1 MKRYLLFAVLSVLSL
16 CTYAQKYACVDTD
29 YILSNVPEYKQ
40 AQKELEERHEIA
52 MSKETEN

>member
-40 AQKELEERHEIA
+40 AQKELEEE
-52 MSKETEN
+52 SKKARSENEEM

>member
-29 YILSNVPEYKQ
+29 YILSNVPEYKPVSYTHLR
-40 AQKELEERHEIA
+40 AHE
-52 MSKETEN
+52 T